1 MASNSHRTSNEHS
14 YVDILLK
21 AVRDQTRLAE
31 AMKSSYRIKMAQ
43 LEVKRKRTELQIK
56 REQGE
61 QERRRF
67 AAEERTLVLQQ
78 QMREKEIVHNE
89 RMMPYELELARLKA
103 GQRKVDG

>member
-1 MASNSHRTSNEHS
+1 MASNSHRTSNEHA

-21 AVRDQTRLAE
+21 AVNDQTRLAE
-31 AMKSSYRIKMAQ
+31 VTKSSFRVKMAR

-61 QERRRF
+61 QEKRRF
-67 AAEERTLVLQQ
+67 AAEERALVFQQ
-78 QMREKEIVHNE
+78 QMREKEIAHKE